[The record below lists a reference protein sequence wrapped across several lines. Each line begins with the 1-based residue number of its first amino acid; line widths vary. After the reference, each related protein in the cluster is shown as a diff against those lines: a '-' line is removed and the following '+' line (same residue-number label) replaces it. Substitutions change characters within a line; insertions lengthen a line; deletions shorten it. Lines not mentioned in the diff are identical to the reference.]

1 MLTIVHDSRALLL
14 TDPRG
19 ALSLKLRA
27 EGGLVRGMALR
38 DIPAILLCILQALRG
53 ARQLSLQGLIESLRR
68 GQGDVLSPIF
78 QEEGVEPF
86 LGHRL
91 AARTNP
97 LHILNKLAWMG
108 GNDLWMERVDRNL
121 LARIAH
127 LPVHDVVHLPVR
139 IAHHLDA
146 EAVSP

>member
-1 MLTIVHDSRALLL
+1 MNLPTLRRVLLL
-14 TDPRG
+14 TDPLD
-19 ALSLKLRA
+19 ALGLKLRA
-27 EGGLVRGMALR
+27 EGDLVRGMALR
-38 DIPAILLCILQALRG
+38 ILLQNLLCTPQALRG
-53 ARQLSLQGLIESLRR
+53 ARHLSLQGLIESLRR

-97 LHILNKLAWMG
+97 LHVLKKLAWMG

-127 LPVHDVVHLPVR
+127 LPVHDVVHLPVG

>member
-1 MLTIVHDSRALLL
+1 MLLL
-14 TDPRG
+14 TDPRD
-19 ALSLKLRA
+19 ALGLKLRA
-27 EGGLVRGMALR
+27 EDGLARGMALR
-38 DIPAILLCILQALRG
+38 ILLQNLLCSPQALRG
-53 ARQLSLQGLIESLRR
+53 ARHLSLQGLIASLRR
-68 GQGDVLSPIF
+68 GQSDVVSPIF
-78 QEEGVEPF
+78 QEDCVEPF
-86 LGHRL
+86 LGHQL

-97 LHILNKLAWMG
+97 LHILHKLARMG